1 MPLISNFNIGNN
13 THIVVWRMQNDD
25 MKLKNELILSDIE
38 EKEISALTE
47 KKQIEWITARYLIK
61 QLTGKK
67 YIKDTHG
74 KPQLIESD
82 GHISISHSHDLLVV
96 AISKKLI
103 GIDIQYQTPR
113 LKKMAWRVMNA
124 EKFKHLDTSNE
135 LLHLHIYWGAKEALY
150 KAYGKRDLHFKN
162 NMRVKPFLK
171 LPTNDTQLQEVTTG
185 TVVKN
190 NFQKDFQIFFNRID
204 AYVLVIALE
213 KI

>member
-1 MPLISNFNIGNN
+1 MPLISTYKIEN
-13 THIVVWRMQNDD
+13 TTQIVLWRMSDAD
-25 MKLKNELILSDIE
+25 FKLKEILDLTPDE
-38 EKEISALTE
+38 KKEISALTE

-61 QLTGKK
+61 NLTGKK
-67 YIKDTHG
+67 YTKDTHG
-74 KPQLIESD
+74 KPHLIESD

-103 GIDIQYQTPR
+103 GVDIQYQTPR

-171 LPTNDTQLQEVTTG
+171 LPTNDTHLQEVTTG

>member
-171 LPTNDTQLQEVTTG
+171 LPTNDTHLQEVTTG